1 MFKKYIKI
9 VIPVLVVLVSII
21 SGISVMQAQ
30 KETLNISTSNEV
42 IENLPELSSVLNLQ
56 TVLRSIATNIT
67 PGVVSIEID
76 GTKNV
81 PEAVSSDPFFQYFF
95 GNRQELRRQYNSVG
109 SGFIIT
115 PDGYLF
121 SNWHVVKDAPNIK
134 VTLADNRTFEA
145 KLVGADTE
153 LDIAL
158 LKIDGEDLPV
168 VPIGNS
174 DETQVGDL
182 VVAIGNPFG
191 LSSTFTFGAVS
202 GLGRDGVLPGLQRF
216 IQSDVAV
223 NPGNSGGPLLNIK
236 GQAVGINTAIRSQG
250 GGYEGISFAIPI
262 NVAQNIAEQL
272 FSSGTI
278 ERGFLGIVPQEL
290 DDISRKSLG
299 LENNEGILVSSLES
313 RGPAANSGI
322 KQGDI
327 ITKVDSE
334 IISTPAHLTE
344 IIASKAP
351 TSSVEIEV
359 LRSGQRT
366 NIITTLG
373 LRPSALVR
381 GKVEGSTEDPGNP
394 SSSVNFKDVIFATPS
409 SDDLKKNGATEGVV
423 VSKITKNS
431 PLAFI
436 LSQGDIV
443 AAINNYPTPTI
454 EAFKEVSES
463 QVNSRQ
469 FAFAIYKNGYL
480 VYRSIEF

>member
-1 MFKKYIKI
+1 MFKKNVKI
-9 VIPVLVVLVSII
+9 IIPVLVVLASII

-30 KETLNISTSNEV
+30 KETLNISTSNEA

>member
-1 MFKKYIKI
+1 MVKKYIKI
-9 VIPVLVVLVSII
+9 IIPVLIVLVSII

-42 IENLPELSSVLNLQ
+42 IENLPELSSILNLQ

-76 GTKNV
+76 ETKNV
-81 PEAVSSDPFFQYFF
+81 PEAISSDPFFQYFF

-236 GQAVGINTAIRSQG
+236 GQAIGINTAIRSQG

-299 LENNEGILVSSLES
+299 LENKEGILVSSLES

-344 IIASKAP
+344 IIASKTP

-381 GKVEGSTEDPGNP
+381 GKTTEGAEDPGNP
-394 SSSVNFKDVIFATPS
+394 SSSVNFKDVIFSTPTAA
-409 SDDLKKNGATEGVV
+409 DLKKNGATEGVV
-423 VSKITKNS
+423 VSKINKNS

-454 EAFKEVSES
+454 EEFKEVSEN
-463 QVNSRQ
+463 QVNARQ

>member
-1 MFKKYIKI
+1 MFKKNVKI
-9 VIPVLVVLVSII
+9 IIPVLVVLASII

-81 PEAVSSDPFFQYFF
+81 PEAISSDPFFQYFF

-191 LSSTFTFGAVS
+191 L
-202 GLGRDGVLPGLQRF
+202 VL
-216 IQSDVAV
+216 S
-223 NPGNSGGPLLNIK
+223 
-236 GQAVGINTAIRSQG
+236 
-250 GGYEGISFAIPI
+250 
-262 NVAQNIAEQL
+262 
-272 FSSGTI
+272 
-278 ERGFLGIVPQEL
+278 
-290 DDISRKSLG
+290 
-299 LENNEGILVSSLES
+299 
-313 RGPAANSGI
+313 
-322 KQGDI
+322 
-327 ITKVDSE
+327 
-334 IISTPAHLTE
+334 H
-344 IIASKAP
+344 
-351 TSSVEIEV
+351 
-359 LRSGQRT
+359 
-366 NIITTLG
+366 
-373 LRPSALVR
+373 
-381 GKVEGSTEDPGNP
+381 
-394 SSSVNFKDVIFATPS
+394 
-409 SDDLKKNGATEGVV
+409 
-423 VSKITKNS
+423 
-431 PLAFI
+431 
-436 LSQGDIV
+436 
-443 AAINNYPTPTI
+443 
-454 EAFKEVSES
+454 
-463 QVNSRQ
+463 
-469 FAFAIYKNGYL
+469 
-480 VYRSIEF
+480 

>member
-81 PEAVSSDPFFQYFF
+81 PEAISSDPFFQYFF

>member
-81 PEAVSSDPFFQYFF
+81 PEAISSDPFFQYFF

-344 IIASKAP
+344 IIASKPP

>member
-344 IIASKAP
+344 IIASKPP

>member
-1 MFKKYIKI
+1 MVKKYIKI
-9 VIPVLVVLVSII
+9 IIPVLVVLVSII

-30 KETLNISTSNEV
+30 KETLKISTSNEV

-76 GTKNV
+76 ETKNV
-81 PEAVSSDPFFQYFF
+81 PAAISSDPFFQYFF

>member
-81 PEAVSSDPFFQYFF
+81 PEAISSDPFFQYFF

-202 GLGRDGVLPGLQRF
+202 GLGREGVLPGLQRF

-236 GQAVGINTAIRSQG
+236 GQAIGINTAIRSQS

-290 DDISRKSLG
+290 DDITRKSLG
-299 LENNEGILVSSLES
+299 LENKEGILVSSLES

-327 ITKVDSE
+327 ITKVDE
-334 IISTPAHLTE
+334 EMISTPSHLTE
-344 IIASKAP
+344 VIASKAP
-351 TSSVEIEV
+351 KSSVEIEV

-373 LRPSALVR
+373 VRPSALVR
-381 GKVEGSTEDPGNP
+381 GKTEEGTADPGNP
-394 SSSVNFKDVIFATPS
+394 SSSVTFKDIVFSTPTQ
-409 SDDLKKNGATEGVV
+409 DDLKKNGATEGVV
-423 VSKITKNS
+423 VSKINKNS

-443 AAINNYPTPTI
+443 AAINNYPTPSI
-454 EAFKEVSES
+454 EEFKEVSQNLE
-463 QVNSRQ
+463 NSRQ

-480 VYRSIEF
+480 VYRSVEF